1 MNTSQYGCF
10 VMGRLYTR
18 DFFAR
23 FSILNKISGDMHTTT
38 DPFTVIEFLT
48 TALQQDEKW
57 LSIIIAH
64 LEEPTCSIH
73 TKNHRYREFC
83 LQLGCTSDNASSF
96 TTKPFPFVLNL
107 AIIALDS
114 KSAES

>member
-1 MNTSQYGCF
+1 
-10 VMGRLYTR
+10 MGRLYTR

-23 FSILNKISGDMHTTT
+23 FSILHEISGEMHTTT
-38 DPFTVIEFLT
+38 IPYTVIEFLT
-48 TALQQDEKW
+48 NALQQDEKW
-57 LSIIIAH
+57 LSIIIGT
-64 LEEPTCSIH
+64 TCSIH
-73 TKNHRYREFC
+73 TKNHNYRELC